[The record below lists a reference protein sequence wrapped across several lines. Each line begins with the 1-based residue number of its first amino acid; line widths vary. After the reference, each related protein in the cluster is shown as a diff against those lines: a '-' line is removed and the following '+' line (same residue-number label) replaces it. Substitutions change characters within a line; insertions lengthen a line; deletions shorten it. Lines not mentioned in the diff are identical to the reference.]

1 MAFKTI
7 YYTVGIDGILPAT
20 QQDGGVQHSHNVT
33 QLSFSLSPDLQ
44 SKLTDAVTEHGYT
57 IAYRF
62 DGHTGTGA
70 VKSTVPQT
78 LSPVSATLDYYLE
91 NWITKD
97 GGNILV
103 YLVITVM
110 DGEDTEIESYS
121 YPAKLRLTSVP
132 SGSGDASDSLPSIT
146 TLYEQ
151 TEENAQIASDAA
163 ASARADAQSAAI
175 DAQRTEESRII
186 LEDDTTFVYQ
196 GGDAQHGAGEGV
208 VGLVVDTIFNTSS
221 HNPSESQAIAAYM
234 NGAFLTAI
242 NTAISNAITAA
253 KEEVQNRLYPVGKI
267 VHLYDDESDPHDIF
281 GFGTWEQITERFLF
295 GASAVTDEDPA
306 FAAGDTGGEAEHE
319 LVTNEMPR
327 HKHNLNASN
336 AGVDDTNRGYNAPW
350 VYKKQYTVDV
360 FSGYTGGTNQLQEG
374 HSIPHNNM
382 PPYTVVY
389 IWRRVADPI

>member
-20 QQDGGVQHSHNVT
+20 QHDGGVQHSHNVT

-44 SKLTDAVTEHGYT
+44 AKLTDAVTEHGYT
-57 IAYRF
+57 LAYRF

-70 VKSTVPQT
+70 VKSTVPQP
-78 LSPVSATLDYYLE
+78 LSPSETLTYSLE

-103 YLVITVM
+103 YLIITVM
-110 DGEDTEIESYS
+110 NGENTEIESYS

-132 SGSGDASDSLPSIT
+132 SGSGDAADNIPFIT

-163 ASARADAQSAAI
+163 ASARADAESAAI

-196 GGDAQHGAGEGV
+196 GGNAQHGAGEGV

-221 HNPSESQAIAAYM
+221 HNPAESQAIVSYM

-242 NTAISNAITAA
+242 NEAISNAITAV
-253 KEEVQNRLYPVGKI
+253 KEEVQNRLYPV
-267 VHLYDDESDPHDIF
+267 
-281 GFGTWEQITERFLF
+281 
-295 GASAVTDEDPA
+295 
-306 FAAGDTGGEAEHE
+306 
-319 LVTNEMPR
+319 
-327 HKHNLNASN
+327 
-336 AGVDDTNRGYNAPW
+336 
-350 VYKKQYTVDV
+350 
-360 FSGYTGGTNQLQEG
+360 
-374 HSIPHNNM
+374 
-382 PPYTVVY
+382 
-389 IWRRVADPI
+389 